1 MRKRVWI
8 AVAALW
14 GAMIGSAFA
23 GQAPAAWKGD
33 LRYVVERGGVSYSV
47 YADRTRLVEDC
58 VPGAEQ
64 VLETYVH
71 LVIESQNLVEIQQ
84 WNIRQDG
91 SEYRVQDM
99 YDYTLDTFGMVDQ

>member
-1 MRKRVWI
+1 MKKILTAFLLVC
-8 AVAALW
+8 V
-14 GAMIGSAFA
+14 MIGSAQ
-23 GQAPAAWKGD
+23 GAPTQSVWKGD
-33 LRYVVERGGVSYSV
+33 LRHVVERDGVSYSIF
-47 YADRTRLVEDC
+47 ADRTRMVKDC
-58 VPGAEQ
+58 IPDTEP

-91 SEYRVQDM
+91 SGYRVQDM